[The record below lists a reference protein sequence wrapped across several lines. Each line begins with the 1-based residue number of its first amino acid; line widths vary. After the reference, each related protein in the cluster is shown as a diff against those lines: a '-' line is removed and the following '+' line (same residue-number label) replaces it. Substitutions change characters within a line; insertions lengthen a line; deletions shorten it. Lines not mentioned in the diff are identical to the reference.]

1 MANRVELLDANIQR
15 VDTLEVLVATVI
27 STRSHTV
34 ETVKN
39 IAQLFFKNLGDLQL
53 RRTGLALGEL
63 IACFLIER
71 LFHGFDGSLV
81 FKLKWPFYCN
91 NSNFNLLSTLSL

>member
-15 VDTLEVLVATVI
+15 VDTLEVLVASVI
-27 STRSHTV
+27 STGSHIV

-39 IAQLFFKNLGDLQL
+39 IAQLFFNNLGDLQL

-63 IACFLIER
+63 IACF
-71 LFHGFDGSLV
+71 V
-81 FKLKWPFYCN
+81 N
-91 NSNFNLLSTLSL
+91 